1 MYQQKNINY
10 YILFISILPLL
21 FKWAISFYLFGFNI
35 NSITLFNLNDI
46 QYFPIIY
53 SISDFN
59 ISPSYIENIK
69 TDNLIGFPLIV
80 LLVHSLF
87 YKIFNIYGLVILE
100 FIFQIIF
107 IFILYKFLEKIFND
121 KNKSFYFLILILI
134 FLSGLGLIDYYTD
147 GNFFYSNLFQILEQN
162 FGTRF
167 PRPLITG
174 PIIFIFFIL
183 AFDFKKEILEI
194 PKFTYLL
201 YLSLLLG
208 LLFNSF
214 FYYFINFLI
223 ILLIIFFINVNKI
236 KIFTK
241 KFLYRLTFFTVSL
254 FIFLLPFIF
263 QLIYTEP
270 DYSQRMG
277 SLVIDLNEKIFVF
290 KYFFFKLLN
299 NTLSILLL
307 TTSIIFFIMDLILK
321 NKNKNKNLIFLFI
334 LSSILSFIVFLF
346 FSPKIVSIYHFLD
359 ILKFSLI
366 LYLSLQVYDYFY
378 ELASKLKIYKNKFSF
393 YLLILIFILTSFSFN
408 YYSNLESKQF
418 KEDIILVDKF
428 LSKNK
433 IIDTEYKIFTNDL
446 YITNLWLQ
454 KNNSN
459 LILSDGFINSLKN
472 SDIEFNFINTFKVL
486 GFDEKSFSEFLNL
499 GESSIRNSF
508 FLNLFVYLYQA
519 NSLYTFSE
527 IENYSENVRNI
538 IAKESPFRAQNQ
550 ILPENEKKRFLN
562 LFNNHSINYSLRPD
576 YIVINKNNLHN
587 EFKIYNSNYEI
598 KLSTQ
603 NYEIYVL
610 SN

>member
-1 MYQQKNINY
+1 MYQQKNINF

-21 FKWAISFYLFGFNI
+21 FKWIISFYFFGFNI
-35 NSITLFNLNDI
+35 GPITLFNLNDI

-80 LLVHSLF
+80 LLIHSLF
-87 YKIFNIYGLVILE
+87 YKIFNIYGLIILE
-100 FIFQIIF
+100 FIFQIVF

-121 KNKSFYFLILILI
+121 KNKSFYFLILISI
-134 FLSGLGLIDYYTD
+134 FLSGLGLMYYYTD
-147 GNFFYSNLFQILEQN
+147 GNYIYSNLFQILEQN

-174 PIIFIFFIL
+174 PIIFTFFIL
-183 AFDFKKEILEI
+183 AFDFKKEILET

-201 YLSLLLG
+201 YLSFLLG

-223 ILLIIFFINVNKI
+223 ILLIIFFINANKI

-241 KFLYRLTFFTVSL
+241 KFLCRLTFFTVSL
-254 FIFLLPFIF
+254 FVILLPFIF
-263 QLIYTEP
+263 QLAYSEP
-270 DYSQRMG
+270 NYSQRMG
-277 SLVIDLNEKIFVF
+277 SLIIDLNEKIIVF
-290 KYFFFKLLN
+290 KYFFYKLFN
-299 NTLSILLL
+299 NILSILLL
-307 TTSIIFFIMDLILK
+307 ITSIFFFIMDLILK

-334 LSSILSFIVFLF
+334 LSSILSFIAFLF

-378 ELASKLKIYKNKFSF
+378 ELVSKLKIYKNKFSF
-393 YLLILIFILTSFSFN
+393 YLLVLIFIFTSLFLN

-418 KEDIILVDKF
+418 KEDVILVDKF
-428 LSKNK
+428 LIKNK

-446 YITNLWLQ
+446 YIMNLWLQ

-472 SDIEFNFINTFKVL
+472 SDIEFNFINTFKIL

-499 GESSIRNSF
+499 GKASIRNPF

-527 IENYSENVRNI
+527 IENYPENVRNVI
-538 IAKESPFRAQNQ
+538 VNESPFRAQNQ
-550 ILPENEKKRFLN
+550 ILPEDEKKRFLN
-562 LFNNHSINYSLRPD
+562 LFNNHSINYSLKPD
-576 YIVINKNNLHN
+576 HIIINKNNLPN
-587 EFKIYNSNYEI
+587 EFKIYNSNYKI
-598 KLSTQ
+598 KLSTK